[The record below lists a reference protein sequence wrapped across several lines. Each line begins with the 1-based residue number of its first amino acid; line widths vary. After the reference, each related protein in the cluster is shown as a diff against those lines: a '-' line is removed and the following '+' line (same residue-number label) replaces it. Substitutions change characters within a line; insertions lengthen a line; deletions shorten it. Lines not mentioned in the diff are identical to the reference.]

1 MREALGITCGAALDM
16 FLHLSF
22 YSQIDLVCSYFY
34 SLRFCVKVEM
44 TYIALGECILYNSVG
59 NSGCDLPILK

>member
-16 FLHLSF
+16 FLRLSF

-44 TYIALGECILYNSVG
+44 TYIAFRGVHFVQFGRKFGL
-59 NSGCDLPILK
+59 